1 VSIFVRLS
9 AVLALLTGFDR
20 VTLDVL
26 PQRRTSF
33 TLSEDDRVTRSTK
46 TATQTFQSS
55 AAVNDSGDVTVRIG
69 ELRVSYAGKP
79 VQRPYQLTV
88 HTGTEPKQVVAD
100 GKVVPAGRTP
110 DSAATRR
117 SALGSGAPALRR
129 GARSVC
135 LDFGRYGGQGSMRVN
150 TDGARDGKVGIVQ
163 PCVLVAVE

>member
-1 VSIFVRLS
+1 M
-9 AVLALLTGFDR
+9 
-20 VTLDVL
+20 TLDVL

-79 VQRPYQLTV
+79 VQRPYPLTV

-100 GKVVPAGRTP
+100 GKVVPK
-110 DSAATRR
+110 R
-117 SALGSGAPALRR
+117 SGWSHT
-129 GARSVC
+129 
-135 LDFGRYGGQGSMRVN
+135 GGVVTVN
-150 TDGARDGKVGIVQ
+150 TQPVRTDMSATVVLKDTTSLGGGRADARLSCN
-163 PCVLVAVE
+163 P